1 MAKTRASQRDASEQL
16 AKHSDDMAKG
26 VKEAAEQAH
35 PEVHWEGHKWESH
48 LEELHKKMLADNVPV
63 TAEVHTVEEIAKQQA
78 EILKVRYGEEALSSS
93 LKKGNFGEM
102 VQDEYYRQFGY
113 ERISKD
119 MVTGLDDAGRKGIDG
134 VSYNPTGHPPYI
146 ISEAKY
152 NTAKLGK
159 TADGRQMSKEWID
172 NRLLKAVGEENYNK
186 IRLASLQGDLQ
197 SNLFNIKSDGNIII
211 NQLDDMA
218 KKIK

>member
-1 MAKTRASQRDASEQL
+1 
-16 AKHSDDMAKG
+16 
-26 VKEAAEQAH
+26 
-35 PEVHWEGHKWESH
+35 
-48 LEELHKKMLADNVPV
+48 
-63 TAEVHTVEEIAKQQA
+63 
-78 EILKVRYGEEALSSS
+78 
-93 LKKGNFGEM
+93 
-102 VQDEYYRQFGY
+102 
-113 ERISKD
+113 
-119 MVTGLDDAGRKGIDG
+119 MVTGLDDAGRQGIDG
-134 VSYNPTGHPPYI
+134 VYYNPNGHPPYI

-152 NTAKLGK
+152 NKAKLGK

-218 KKIK
+218 KKIKWGIFFSKKAFFRKEFQRIYIFTVDFTNG

>member
-1 MAKTRASQRDASEQL
+1 MIHFMMVFFGL
-16 AKHSDDMAKG
+16 ANAG
-26 VKEAAEQAH
+26 IQVC
-35 PEVHWEGHKWESH
+35 G
-48 LEELHKKMLADNVPV
+48 
-63 TAEVHTVEEIAKQQA
+63 
-78 EILKVRYGEEALSSS
+78 ILKLQS
-93 LKKGNFGEM
+93 
-102 VQDEYYRQFGY
+102 YYRQFNY
-113 ERISKD
+113 ERLSKNI
-119 MVTGLDDAGRKGIDG
+119 VTGLGDAGHQGIDG
-134 VSYNPTGHPPYI
+134 VYYNPNDYPPYI

-159 TADGRQMSKEWID
+159 TKDGKQMNKEWID

-197 SNLFNIKSDGNIII
+197 SNLFNIKSDGNIIV